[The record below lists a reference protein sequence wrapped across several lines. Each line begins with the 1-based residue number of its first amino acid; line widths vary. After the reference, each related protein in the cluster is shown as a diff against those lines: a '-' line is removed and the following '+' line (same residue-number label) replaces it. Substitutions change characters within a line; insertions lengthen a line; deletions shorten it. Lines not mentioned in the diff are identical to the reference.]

1 MSQGNQP
8 IHRIRIGSIGAAIF
22 ENRTEEG
29 TSFYNAQFQR
39 GYRTADG
46 WKNTRSYGRDDLLA
60 LAKLADQ
67 VHTWIQEQIQSRSSE
82 PEVEEVGDE

>member
-8 IHRIRIGSIGAAIF
+8 IHRIRIGHIAAAIF

-29 TSFYNAQFQR
+29 TTFYNAQFQR
-39 GYRTADG
+39 GYRTAEG
-46 WKNTRSYGRDDLLA
+46 WRNTRSFGRDDLLA

-67 VHTWIQEQIQSRSSE
+67 THSWIQEQLQTRDGD
-82 PEVEEVGDE
+82 PETDAA